1 MKRIYL
7 DNAATTPISEEVF
20 EAMLPFLKEQY
31 GNPSS
36 THAEGRTARAAV
48 EKSRRNIARL
58 IAASPAEIFFTSG
71 GTEANNTALKGAVRD
86 LGVKRII
93 SSSIEH
99 ACVKNSIA
107 ALLRDEGIQ
116 LDYVKIDQ
124 FGRADLQHLEE
135 LLREDCKTLVTLMH
149 SNNEIGTLNNIA
161 AIAELCK
168 QHSAYFHTD
177 TVQTL
182 GYFDINTQNMPIHF
196 LSGSAHKLHGPKG
209 IGFLYINKN
218 VHISALID
226 GGGQERAM
234 RSGTENVAGI
244 IGFGKAAEVAE
255 KEIENWKKHLI
266 DLKNHFIKGLL
277 ELFPDKVSFN
287 GDVYGNAHYKVLSVN
302 FDSPIS
308 SEMLLFKLDLA
319 GISASG
325 GSACSSGAMK
335 ASAVITAIGV
345 ASHLKTVRF
354 SFSHYINIEDI
365 DYALLKLKEIIK

>member
-7 DNAATTPISEEVF
+7 DNAATTPISEVVF

-36 THAEGRTARAAV
+36 THAEGRSARASV

-58 IAASPAEIFFTSG
+58 IAASPSEIFFTSG
-71 GTEANNTALKGAVRD
+71 GTEANNTALKGSVRN

-107 ALLRDEGIQ
+107 ALIRDEAIRFD
-116 LDYVKIDQ
+116 LVKIDH
-124 FGRADLQHLEE
+124 FGRVDLKHLEA
-135 LLREDCKTLVTLMH
+135 LLSEDYITLVTLMH
-149 SNNEIGTLNNIA
+149 SNNEIGTLNNIE

-168 QHSAYFHTD
+168 QKGAFFHTD

-209 IGFLYINKN
+209 IGFLYVNKN
-218 VHISALID
+218 IHISPLID
-226 GGGQERAM
+226 GGGQERAL
-234 RSGTENVAGI
+234 RSGTENVPGI
-244 IGFGKAAEVAE
+244 IGFGKAVEIAE
-255 KEIENWKKHLI
+255 KEMLQWKQRISSLKHYFI
-266 DLKNHFIKGLL
+266 DGLL
-277 ELFPDKVSFN
+277 KLFPEKISFN
-287 GDVYGNAHYKVLSVN
+287 GDVYGDSHYKVLSVN
-302 FDSPIS
+302 FDTSVPTD
-308 SEMLLFKLDLA
+308 MLLFKLDLA

-335 ASAVITAIGV
+335 ASAVISALGV

-354 SFSHYINIEDI
+354 SFSHYLSNNDI
-365 DYALLKLKEIIK
+365 DFTLEKLKEIIR

>member
-7 DNAATTPISEEVF
+7 DNAATTPISDEVF
-20 EAMLPFLKEQY
+20 EAMLPFLKEQF

-36 THAEGRTARAAV
+36 THAEGRSARAAV

-71 GTEANNTALKGAVRD
+71 GTEANNTALKGSVRD

-107 ALLRDEGIQ
+107 ALLRDEGIR
-116 LDYVKIDQ
+116 LDCVNIDQ
-124 FGRADLQHLEE
+124 FGRADLNHLKE
-135 LLREDCKTLVTLMH
+135 LLSEDVKTLVTLMH
-149 SNNEIGTLNNIA
+149 SNNEIGTLNDIA
-161 AIAELCK
+161 AIAEICN
-168 QHSAYFHTD
+168 QHAAYFHTD

-209 IGFLYINKN
+209 IGFLYVNKN
-218 VHISALID
+218 VHIKALID
-226 GGGQERAM
+226 GGGQERTL

-244 IGFGKAAEVAE
+244 IGFGKAAEIAE
-255 KEIENWKKHLI
+255 REIQEWKNSI
-266 DLKNHFIKGLL
+266 AALKDYFMDGLLNHF
-277 ELFPDKVSFN
+277 PTKVSFN
-287 GDVYGNAHYKVLSVN
+287 GDVYGASHYKVLSVN
-302 FDSPIS
+302 FDTSVS
-308 SEMLLFKLDLA
+308 AEMLLFKLDLA

-335 ASAVITAIGV
+335 ASAVITALGV
-345 ASHLKTVRF
+345 PTHLKTVRF
-354 SFSHYINIEDI
+354 SFSHYLDKNAI
-365 DYALLKLKEIIK
+365 DFALEKLKEIIR

>member
-7 DNAATTPISEEVF
+7 DNAATTPISDEVL
-20 EAMLPFLKEQY
+20 EAMLPFLREQF

-48 EKSRRNIARL
+48 ERSRRNIARL
-58 IAASPAEIFFTSG
+58 IAASPSEIFFTSG
-71 GTEANNTALKGAVRD
+71 GTEANNTALKGSVRN

-107 ALLRDEGIQ
+107 ALVRDEAIRFD
-116 LDYVKIDQ
+116 LVKIDH
-124 FGRADLQHLEE
+124 FGRVDLNHLED
-135 LLREDCKTLVTLMH
+135 LLSEDYTTLVTLMH

-168 QHSAYFHTD
+168 QKGAYFHTD

-182 GYFDINTQNMPIHF
+182 GYFDIKTQNMPIHF

-209 IGFLYINKN
+209 IGFLYVNKN
-218 VHISALID
+218 IHITPLID
-226 GGGQERAM
+226 GGGQERAL
-234 RSGTENVAGI
+234 RSGTENVPGI
-244 IGFGKAAEVAE
+244 IGFGKAVEIAE
-255 KEIENWKKHLI
+255 KEMLLWKNCI
-266 DLKNHFIKGLL
+266 SSLKQYFVDGLL
-277 ELFPDKVSFN
+277 RLFPEKVSFN
-287 GDVYGNAHYKVLSVN
+287 GDVNGDSHYKVLSVN
-302 FDSPIS
+302 FDTVVPA
-308 SEMLLFKLDLA
+308 EMLLFKLDLA

-335 ASAVITAIGV
+335 ASAVISALGV
-345 ASHLKTVRF
+345 PSHLKTVRF
-354 SFSHYINIEDI
+354 SFSHYLSNNEI
-365 DYALLKLKEIIK
+365 DFTLEKLKEIIR

>member
-20 EAMLPFLKEQY
+20 QAMLPFLKEQY

-36 THAEGRTARAAV
+36 THAEGRVARAAV

-58 IAASPAEIFFTSG
+58 IGASPAEIFFTSG
-71 GTEANNTALKGAVRD
+71 GTEANNTALKGSVRD

-93 SSSIEH
+93 SSPIEH

-107 ALLRDEGIQ
+107 ALIRDEGIR

-124 FGRADLQHLEE
+124 FGRADLKHLEE
-135 LLREDCKTLVTLMH
+135 LLSEDCITLVTLMH
-149 SNNEIGTLNNIA
+149 SNNEIGTLNDIA
-161 AIAELCK
+161 AIAALCK

-177 TVQTL
+177 TVQTI
-182 GYFDINTQNMPIHF
+182 GYFDINTLNMPIHF

-218 VHISALID
+218 VHIAALID
-226 GGGQERAM
+226 GGGQERAL
-234 RSGTENVAGI
+234 RSGTENVPGI
-244 IGFGKAAEVAE
+244 IGFGKAIEVAE
-255 KEIENWKKHLI
+255 KEIENWKKQLLE
-266 DLKNHFIKGLL
+266 LKNHFIKGLL
-277 ELFPDKVSFN
+277 SQFQDRVSFN
-287 GDVYGNAHYKVLSVN
+287 GDVHGAAHYKVLSVN
-302 FDSPIS
+302 FDTPVP

-335 ASAVITAIGV
+335 ASAVISALGV
-345 ASHLKTVRF
+345 PSHLKTVRF
-354 SFSHYINIEDI
+354 SFSHYISLEDI
-365 DYALLKLKEIIK
+365 DQALTKLKEIVK